1 MNEGRSDGQ
10 GDSGRNPQA
19 GSVSLFCQHV
29 EKHVI
34 QPVANDLEHRF
45 RKFLVW
51 GGWLESGYCFAYY
64 PEWLHEAFVEIHDK
78 AAERP
83 VGTCAMMP

>member
-1 MNEGRSDGQ
+1 MN
-10 GDSGRNPQA
+10 
-19 GSVSLFCQHV
+19 LFCQHV
-29 EKHVI
+29 EKHVS
-34 QPVANDLEHRF
+34 QPAANDLERRF

-51 GGWLESGYCFAYY
+51 GGWLESGYCSAYY

-83 VGTCAMMP
+83 WELVPWMP